1 MPMFDAKTRVLIA
14 DDASSMRLTVK
25 AMLNGFGLN
34 DVTEA
39 TNGNNAWELLNAANP
54 PIGLILS
61 DQNMP
66 ECTGIEFLKRV
77 RADAK
82 YNTVPFLLV
91 TSEGEKQMI
100 VDAIKAGVSNYVTKP
115 VDAEALKKKLE
126 ATAEKFGVK

>member
-1 MPMFDAKTRVLIA
+1 MFDAATRILIA
-14 DDASSMRLTVK
+14 DDASSMRLTIK

-66 ECTGIEFLKRV
+66 ECTGMEFLKRV

-82 YNTVPFLLV
+82 FAKIPFLLV

-126 ATAEKFGVK
+126 AVVEKMAKG

>member
-1 MPMFDAKTRVLIA
+1 MAMFPATTRVLIA
-14 DDASSMRLTVK
+14 DDAPSMRLTVK
-25 AMLNGFGLN
+25 SMLNGFGLT

-39 TNGNNAWELLNAANP
+39 TNGANAWDLLNQANP

-61 DQNMP
+61 DHNMP
-66 ECTGIEFLKRV
+66 ECTGLDFLKKV

-82 YNTVPFLLV
+82 FAKVPFLLL
-91 TSEGEKQMI
+91 TSEGEKQMS

-115 VDAEALKKKLE
+115 VDPETLKKKLE

>member
-1 MPMFDAKTRVLIA
+1 MPMFDAATRILIA
-14 DDASSMRLTVK
+14 DDASSMRLTIK

-66 ECTGIEFLKRV
+66 ECTGMEFLKRV

-82 YNTVPFLLV
+82 FAKIPFLLV

-126 ATAEKFGVK
+126 AVVEKMAKG